1 MPTDMK
7 RFMLCIT
14 PEIEAGAEEL
24 KKTEFYDKPY
34 SEVYRH
40 LLSLG
45 LQTANI
51 CNDQQA
57 RNAKCY
63 GIMGAVAPS
72 VTTLSTPKLE

>member
-14 PEIEAGAEEL
+14 PEIEAGADEL
-24 KKTEFYDKPY
+24 KRNEFYDKPY

-45 LQTANI
+45 LKTANI
-51 CNDQQA
+51 GSKQQ
-57 RNAKCY
+57 KETKE
-63 GIMGAVAPS
+63 
-72 VTTLSTPKLE
+72 VTA